1 MIDKTW
7 EFNIADDDLSFHYT
21 SQKIALNFILKEKR
35 IRFTPFGKLK
45 DPRESKKWSF
55 DIIGGSPSN
64 MEDYITKQ
72 GIIRKE
78 FNDFIK
84 KKCKVLCLC
93 GKGNDEVNLG
103 GNAIP
108 EYRKS
113 LCNAGFTKSRMWAQ
127 YADNHKGVCFVFS
140 KKALA
145 SQLATTFSN
154 NKKYYR
160 LVTYQYYLENFVR
173 ARKVAYISLIRDGVD
188 KILREQI
195 DKFHHEYFFLKL
207 MDYRDENEYRF
218 VVVVDD
224 NDGYVY
230 MPIKSTLKGV
240 ILGVDFPKKKYKDVL
255 AMTGGYD
262 NKVSVRVLYWQEGRP
277 QLMDDLTW
285 FNHKKFE

>member
-21 SQKIALNFILKEKR
+21 SQKIALNFILKEKG

-84 KKCKVLCLC
+84 KK
-93 GKGNDEVNLG
+93 
-103 GNAIP
+103 
-108 EYRKS
+108 
-113 LCNAGFTKSRMWAQ
+113 
-127 YADNHKGVCFVFS
+127 
-140 KKALA
+140 
-145 SQLATTFSN
+145 
-154 NKKYYR
+154 
-160 LVTYQYYLENFVR
+160 
-173 ARKVAYISLIRDGVD
+173 
-188 KILREQI
+188 
-195 DKFHHEYFFLKL
+195 
-207 MDYRDENEYRF
+207 
-218 VVVVDD
+218 
-224 NDGYVY
+224 
-230 MPIKSTLKGV
+230 
-240 ILGVDFPKKKYKDVL
+240 YKDVL

-262 NKVSVRVLYWQEGRP
+262 NKVSVRVLDWQEGRP